1 MKVLK
6 WIGIIAGVLV
16 VFVLIAGVAGYFTAN
31 TRLANAAD
39 VPVATVEIPTD
50 AAAIAR
56 GEHIAM
62 GVTACIACHGEQLEG
77 DVMIDEAPIGY
88 VPAPNLTSG
97 AGGIGGEMTDEQW
110 IAAIRHGIGRDGRVI
125 GFMPS
130 NAYAHV
136 GDEDLGALVAYLKQ
150 LPPVDNELGDRQL
163 QLPGTMIFGLMAYN
177 SLPINQIDHAA
188 VGGSAPSAGVS
199 AEYGEYLSQIGACRD
214 CHAAN
219 LAGNTDPNSAGLGPN
234 ITPGG
239 RLASYNENQF
249 LAFMRSGVTPEGR
262 QTDGEEMPWLE
273 YRHQTDE
280 ELQALYTYLN
290 SNEALPDN
298 E

>member
-6 WIGIIAGVLV
+6 WIGIIVLALV
-16 VFVLIAGVAGYFTAN
+16 VVIMIAGAAGFFTAN
-31 TRLANAAD
+31 SRLAKAPD
-39 VPVATVEIPTD
+39 VPIAAVDVPDD
-50 AAAIAR
+50 AASVAR

-62 GVTACIACHGEQLEG
+62 GVTACIGCHGEQLEG
-77 DVMIDEAPIGY
+77 TVFIDEAPIGY

-97 AGGIGGEMTDEQW
+97 AGGVGGELTDEQW
-110 IAAIRHGIGRDGRVI
+110 IAAIRHGVGVDGRVL

-130 NAYAHV
+130 NAYANV
-136 GDEDLGALVAYLKQ
+136 SDEDLGALVAYLKQ
-150 LPPVDNELGDRQL
+150 MPPVDNELGVRKL
-163 QLPGTMIFGLMAYN
+163 QVPGTLIFGLMGYN
-177 SLPINQIDHAA
+177 SMPVQMIDHAT
-188 VGGSAPSAGVS
+188 VGGSAPPAGIT

-214 CHAAN
+214 CHAVN
-219 LAGNTDPNSAGLGPN
+219 LAGNTDPNSAGLGSN

-239 RLASYNENQF
+239 HLADYTETQF
-249 LAFMRSGVTPEGR
+249 LAFMRSGMTPDGR
-262 QTDGEEMPWLE
+262 QIDGEEMPWLE

-280 ELQALYTYLN
+280 ELQALYAYLS

>member
-6 WIGIIAGVLV
+6 WIGIVVLVLV
-16 VFVLIAGVAGYFTAN
+16 VVVVIAGAIGYFTAN
-31 TRLANAAD
+31 SRLAAAPN
-39 VPVATVEIPTD
+39 VPVASVAVPDD
-50 AAAIAR
+50 AASIER

-136 GDEDLGALVAYLKQ
+136 SDEDLGALVAYLKQ

-177 SLPINQIDHAA
+177 SLPVNQIDHAA
-188 VGGSAPSAGVS
+188 VGGSAPPAGVT

-239 RLASYNENQF
+239 TLANYNENQF
-249 LAFMRSGVTPEGR
+249 LAFMRSGDNAR
-262 QTDGEEMPWLE
+262 
-273 YRHQTDE
+273 R
-280 ELQALYTYLN
+280 
-290 SNEALPDN
+290 SPD
-298 E
+298 